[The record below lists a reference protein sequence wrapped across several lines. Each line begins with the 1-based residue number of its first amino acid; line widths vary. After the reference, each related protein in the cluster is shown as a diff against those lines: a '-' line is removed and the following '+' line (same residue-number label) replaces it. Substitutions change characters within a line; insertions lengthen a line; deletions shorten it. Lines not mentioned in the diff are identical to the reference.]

1 VRGVCD
7 QEGVAEK
14 VKNGLLDADV
24 DEREV
29 DGVCLGES

>member
-1 VRGVCD
+1 MRGVCD

-14 VKNGLLDADV
+14 VKNGLLDTDI
-24 DEREV
+24 DKREV